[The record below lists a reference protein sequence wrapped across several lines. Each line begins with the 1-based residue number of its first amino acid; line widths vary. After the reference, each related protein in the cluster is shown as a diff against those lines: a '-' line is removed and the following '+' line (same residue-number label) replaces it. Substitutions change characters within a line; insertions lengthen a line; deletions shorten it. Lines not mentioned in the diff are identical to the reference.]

1 MAKLVSIALAGSAA
15 VSNRSSLDIV
25 QESYGL
31 GFNPDTNQYGFQFT
45 GTDDGRGTGGQFIPL
60 DDAEAFCDM
69 LESFAEPDS
78 LNRAGGPTNPVEIAR
93 ATMELVEE
101 KEGTPANA
109 PARVAFRTQLGQ
121 GQKPTRIVQAEIPA
135 VVAYLRSRIES
146 SRATV
151 AQVVAKGKKA

>member
-1 MAKLVSIALAGSAA
+1 MAKLVSISTGS
-15 VSNRSSLDIV
+15 SSPSHRSSLDIV

-69 LESFAEPDS
+69 LEGFAEPDS
-78 LNRAGGPTNPVEIAR
+78 LNRGAASTNPVEVAR

-135 VVAYLRSRIES
+135 VVAFLRSQIEP

-151 AQVVAKGKKA
+151 AKVVANKKA